1 MTRYQIREEQS
12 GVSIDL
18 TDACGHGDEL
28 LDAFEDCATGQCSCP
43 TDQFEKL
50 AAIDVQRYEDQ
61 IALHLESRDGARFDP
76 SAIAACLDHT
86 VNRVEGRT

>member
-18 TDACGHGDEL
+18 TDVGGHHDAL
-28 LDAFEDCATGQCSCP
+28 LNAFEDCATGQCSCP

-50 AAIDVQRYEDQ
+50 ASIDVQRYEDQ

-86 VNRVEGRT
+86 VNRIEGRT